1 MAANTPL
8 VADGRSSW
16 GVVCVLETGGA
27 KGGRHP
33 HRFRYSRP
41 AFAAR
46 RKEQTTHALLLL
58 LLHAAVDEESDA
70 NILEV
75 LEARVWTME
84 HGSD

>member
-33 HRFRYSRP
+33 HRFRFSRP

-46 RKEQTTHALLLL
+46 KEGTTHALLLL
-58 LLHAAVDEESDA
+58 LLQAAVDEESDA
-70 NILEV
+70 NILVV
-75 LEARVWTME
+75 LEAMVWTF
-84 HGSD
+84 GARI